1 MLYDVAS
8 MWNLIKQGT
17 NELLFVK
24 QQQSHE
30 RTKQTYGYR
39 GVKGGGI
46 NWEIGVDARVH
57 YGI

>member
-1 MLYDVAS
+1 
-8 MWNLIKQGT
+8 MWNLTKQGT